1 MIVFPH
7 AKINL
12 GLYVTSRRTDGYH
25 NLETCFV
32 PVDVRDAL
40 EILPARPHENTAFSS
55 SGLPIP
61 GTAGENLC
69 LKAFRMLQ
77 QEYGLPEVHIHLHK
91 VIPTGAGLGGGS
103 SDAAFTL
110 MLLDRLFH
118 LNLSQE
124 SLTDF
129 AARLGSDCA
138 FFLHPGPCIGRGKG
152 ELLTPVSLSLAEHT
166 MVVVKPPVP
175 VSTAEAYRSIL
186 PVCPDQSIEAQ
197 LQQPMEEWKHILRND
212 FEQSVFQAHPE
223 ISLIKQRLYTLGA
236 GYASMSGSGSAVFGL
251 FGNDRAPSIECCRE
265 DFPECQIFLTQQKSG

>member
-1 MIVFPH
+1 MIVIPH

-12 GLYVTSRRTDGYH
+12 CLNVTTRRTDGYH

-40 EILPARPHENTAFSS
+40 EILPARPHEHTAFSS

-138 FFLHPGPCIGRGKG
+138 LFLHPGR
-152 ELLTPVSLSLAEHT
+152 
-166 MVVVKPPVP
+166 
-175 VSTAEAYRSIL
+175 
-186 PVCPDQSIEAQ
+186 
-197 LQQPMEEWKHILRND
+197 
-212 FEQSVFQAHPE
+212 
-223 ISLIKQRLYTLGA
+223 
-236 GYASMSGSGSAVFGL
+236 
-251 FGNDRAPSIECCRE
+251 
-265 DFPECQIFLTQQKSG
+265 